1 MKPQTLIKD
10 VTVDR
15 VIRHLLVDKIKSL
28 VHKMDF
34 HNKWFESNGQ
44 NSVTLGFRATLMF
57 KIPQR
62 PKNEGKKSS
71 IFN

>member
-34 HNKWFESNGQ
+34 HNK
-44 NSVTLGFRATLMF
+44 
-57 KIPQR
+57 
-62 PKNEGKKSS
+62 
-71 IFN
+71 